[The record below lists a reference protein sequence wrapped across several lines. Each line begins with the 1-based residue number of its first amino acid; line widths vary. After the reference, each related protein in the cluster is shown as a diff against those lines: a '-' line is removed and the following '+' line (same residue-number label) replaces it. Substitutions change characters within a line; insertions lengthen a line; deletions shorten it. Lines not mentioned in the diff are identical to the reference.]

1 MLFTS
6 SVGVAHSWPANKGLV
21 PETPLSEPQFAS
33 DSGYSASKYVVE
45 QVRRLSIDLHK
56 AYHRLRIDPL

>member
-6 SVGVAHSWPANKGLV
+6 SIGVAHSWPADNGLV
-21 PETPLSEPQFAS
+21 PEAPLSDPELAS

-45 QVRRLSIDLHK
+45 QVLFELPHLYWTDGLSL
-56 AYHRLRIDPL
+56 Y